1 VNIIGII
8 NKESYMKV
16 PPKPKR
22 GKRSPF
28 YWWRRFKS
36 HKYLPVRAGLLARIR
51 NGDFEYPEQFEW
63 AEYEMHYMKDE
74 HDEYRAEYQGW
85 GDIKETERYIDIEKR
100 YRKRYNKL
108 IEDASEV
115 EMRHLLSLEDAFCRE
130 FLFTKDEIRAIMGEF
145 GGTTEDLYHYLEVLQ
160 TGYRG
165 PETKNQLEYL
175 SKKYGVRSA
184 FREV

>member
-1 VNIIGII
+1 
-8 NKESYMKV
+8 MKI

-28 YWWRRFKS
+28 YWWRRWKS

-115 EMRHLLSLEDAFCRE
+115 EMRHLLSLEDAFCKE
-130 FLFTKDEIRAIMGEF
+130 FLFTKDELREIMGEF
-145 GGTTEDLYHYLEVLQ
+145 GGTTEDLYLYLDVLQ
-160 TGYRG
+160 AGDRG
-165 PETKNQLEYL
+165 PETRNQLEYL
-175 SKKYGVRSA
+175 NKKYGLRST
-184 FREV
+184 FR